1 MQVFVS
7 HAEPER
13 DLAAKLR
20 ADLAGMGNQ
29 VAFDRGVSTGP
40 TWWDGVL
47 RRIQRCDAVIFVLS
61 PDSLRSPGCMA
72 SVRYARQLRRP
83 VLTVRA
89 HPMAVPAEL
98 VDTEV
103 FDPVVAGAD
112 RARALRMALLSLPP
126 APHLP
131 DPLPRPPL
139 VPYLDAYFELL
150 DQPSIERAEQHAML
164 AELRQRMRDQSEQAA
179 VWSLLAQLRGRSDV
193 APGVAEELEK
203 MLAPGWRP
211 DPEGRVERRYWD
223 GQAWTTLVRHDG
235 REFNER
241 RVPPP
246 DASWPSQRIPAVTG
260 TSAVAGAA
268 SRIDRRKLLAG
279 AVALVLAAGVVVGS
293 VLFFRE
299 EPVSP
304 IRTARVFVDAVNVQD
319 TKALAGVTC
328 ASDKNRTDQVFL
340 AGGFRLTL
348 ESVDGES
355 DRPTFTVLATDMSTG
370 GVDRRTFPLIQED
383 GEWRVCSL

>member
-7 HAEPER
+7 HAESDR
-13 DLAAKLR
+13 DLAVKLR

-47 RRIQRCDAVIFVLS
+47 RRVQRCDVFVLMLS
-61 PDSLRSPGCMA
+61 PDSLRSPGSMA
-72 SVRYARQLRRP
+72 AVRYARQLRRP
-83 VLTVRA
+83 VLIVRA
-89 HPMAVPAEL
+89 HPMIIPKEL
-98 VDTEV
+98 VDAEV
-103 FDPVVAGAD
+103 FDPAAAGVD
-112 RARALRMALLSLPP
+112 RARLLRAALLGLPP
-126 APHLP
+126 APRLP
-131 DPLPRPPL
+131 DPLPRPPF
-139 VPYLDAYFELL
+139 VPYLDGYYELL
-150 DQPSIERAEQHAML
+150 EQPTIERAEQHAL
-164 AELRQRMRDQSEQAA
+164 LGELRHRLRDESERAA
-179 VWSLLAQLRGRSDV
+179 VWSLLAQLRGRADV

-246 DASWPSQRIPAVTG
+246 DASWPSQRIPVVSTAPAAGSLVT
-260 TSAVAGAA
+260 
-268 SRIDRRKLLAG
+268 RRRLLAA
-279 AVALVLAAGVVVGS
+279 AVGVLIVAGVVVGS
-293 VLFFRE
+293 VLFFRA
-299 EPVSP
+299 EPENP

-319 TKALAGVTC
+319 TKALESVTC
-328 ASDKNRTDQVFL
+328 AADKARTDQVFL

-348 ESVDGES
+348 ESVDSES
-355 DRPTFTVLATDMSTG
+355 DPPTFTVLATDTSTG
-370 GVDRRTFPLIQED
+370 GVDRRTFPLILES

>member
-7 HAEPER
+7 HAEPDR

-29 VAFDRGVSTGP
+29 VAFDRGESTGP

-47 RRIQRCDAVIFVLS
+47 RRVQRCDAFLFVLS
-61 PDSLRSPGCMA
+61 PASLRSPGCMA

-89 HPMAVPAEL
+89 VPMALPAEL
-98 VDTEV
+98 ADTDV
-103 FDPVVAGAD
+103 FDPAAAGVD
-112 RARALRMALLSLPP
+112 RARALRTALLDLPP
-126 APHLP
+126 APRLP

-139 VPYLDAYFELL
+139 IPYLDGYYELL
-150 DQPSIERAEQHAML
+150 ERPSIERADQHTLL
-164 AELRQRMRDQSEQAA
+164 AELRHRLRDESERAA
-179 VWSLLAQLRGRSDV
+179 VWGLMTQLRNRRDV

-246 DASWPSQRIPAVTG
+246 EASWPSQKIPAIP
-260 TSAVAGAA
+260 AA
-268 SRIDRRKLLAG
+268 EPGRRRNRRMLLAG
-279 AVALVLAAGVVVGS
+279 AVGVVLVAGIVVGS

-299 EPVSP
+299 DPADP

-319 TKALAGVTC
+319 ATALAGVTC
-328 ASDKNRTDQVFL
+328 AADKTRSDQVFL

-348 ESVDGES
+348 ESVDEEA
-355 DRPTFTVLATDMSTG
+355 DPPTFTILATDVSTG
-370 GVDRRTFPLIQED
+370 RVDRRTYPLVKED